1 MVLRRPRCPMIVE
14 RWPFVHNDLCAS
26 PTLNDGASSTAL
38 MIVNVGL
45 VHNDLCASP
54 TLNDGASSTAIVN
67 DRSLTLAFFTTT
79 CAPAQL

>member
-1 MVLRRPRCPMIVE
+1 MRQ
-14 RWPFVHNDLCAS
+14 LCAS

-54 TLNDGASSTAIVN
+54 TLNDGASSTALVIVN
-67 DRSLTLAFFTTT
+67 VGLFSQRPVCASPTLFTTMMVLRR
-79 CAPAQL
+79 PRL